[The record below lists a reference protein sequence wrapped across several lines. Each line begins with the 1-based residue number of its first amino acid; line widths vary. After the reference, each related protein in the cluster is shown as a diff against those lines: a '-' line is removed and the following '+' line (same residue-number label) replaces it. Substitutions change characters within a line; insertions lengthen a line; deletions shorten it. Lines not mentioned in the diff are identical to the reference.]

1 MIGLQNRPAAAPST
15 YQDWLDCFARMRELP
30 LSGDGDFA
38 ALALGSFSG
47 SSAMQAALERQMVEA
62 INVVLN
68 KSVKRFVRDL
78 NECIAFNDLAQVDT
92 LFKRLKKNINKTLFF
107 LNLSF
112 LPGEFKD
119 ELYASI
125 TGQMTEFWNDTVGFL
140 RQQALDHSNPDL
152 EDALFLIRRIRLFS
166 QQG

>member
-1 MIGLQNRPAAAPST
+1 MIGLRERPATAAPST

-30 LSGDGDFA
+30 LSGNRDFEV
-38 ALALGSFSG
+38 LALGSFSG
-47 SSAMQAALERQMVEA
+47 TSAMQAALERQMVDT

-78 NECIAFNDLAQVDT
+78 NECIAFNELAQVDV
-92 LFKRLKKNINKTLFF
+92 LFKRLKKDISKTMFF

-112 LPGEFKD
+112 LSGEFKD
-119 ELYASI
+119 ELYTSI
-125 TGQMTEFWNDTVGFL
+125 TNQMTGFWDDTVGFL
-140 RQQALDHSNPDL
+140 RQQAMDYSNSDL

-166 QQG
+166 

>member
-1 MIGLQNRPAAAPST
+1 MIELRQERPVTAAPST

-30 LSGDGDFA
+30 LSGNGDFEV
-38 ALALGSFSG
+38 LALGSFSG
-47 SSAMQAALERQMVEA
+47 TGAMQAALERQMVYT
-62 INVVLN
+62 INAVLN

-78 NECIAFNDLAQVDT
+78 NECIAFNELAQVDV
-92 LFKRLKKNINKTLFF
+92 LFKRFKKDISKTMFF

-112 LPGEFKD
+112 LSGEFKD

-125 TGQMTEFWNDTVGFL
+125 TGQMTGFWDDTVGFL
-140 RQQALDHSNPDL
+140 RQQAMDYSNSDL

-166 QQG
+166 